1 MTRREQTNCDSRINC
16 GLKRNVVALEIY
28 TCGTWVVAFRVRWHL
43 PVEFREN
50 STRFRG
56 PDGLKIA
63 LFWPYAI
70 TVQLTDRSVFSAR
83 SFVPV
88 YLLLMGDHEIC
99 INCPIHGII
108 IEWIYST
115 TTRLT
120 LAIKPPPI
128 KQTHHECDYPIDPM
142 MRAACTFLH
151 LVPVQAH
158 YLPTWLFIRCRAS
171 IARQQTYSHRPP
183 PPLHS

>member
-1 MTRREQTNCDSRINC
+1 MWILN
-16 GLKRNVVALEIY
+16 GLRDTPWANELWFKNKLWSKTKRCCSWNIHLR

-70 TVQLTDRSVFSAR
+70 TVLLTDRSVFSAR

-88 YLLLMGDHEIC
+88 CLLLMGDHEIC

-128 KQTHHECDYPIDPM
+128 EQTHHECDYPIDDDEGSM
-142 MRAACTFLH
+142 H
-151 LVPVQAH
+151 LSSPCPSASALSAH
-158 YLPTWLFIRCRAS
+158 LIIY
-171 IARQQTYSHRPP
+171 
-183 PPLHS
+183 